1 METIPKGSWHYE
13 LITSKLVQAEMI
25 DHVIHDGTTAY
36 QHVRIHEGACF
47 GRTLVLDDKTQ
58 STETDEFVYHEALV
72 HPSMIGH
79 TNPMEVFV
87 AGGGEGATI
96 REVLKH
102 EGVKKVVMV
111 DIDKEVV
118 ELCKKY
124 LPNHHQGAFDDPRLE
139 LIHKGA
145 FEYLSTTNNLFDVAI
160 IDVPDPLEV
169 GPAYTLFT
177 KEFYMLLLE
186 KLNPQG
192 IIAIQSG
199 PTGPNFS
206 SQCFSAVVNT
216 ISTIFPF
223 VLPYEAFV
231 PSFGSTWGFVVASNK
246 QQIKFGESAQ
256 LDVLIKNRI
265 SGELKFYDGITH
277 KGMFATPKY
286 LRNTIQSENRVIT
299 LENPL
304 YVE

>member
-1 METIPKGSWHYE
+1 
-13 LITSKLVQAEMI
+13 
-25 DHVIHDGTTAY
+25 
-36 QHVRIHEGACF
+36 
-47 GRTLVLDDKTQ
+47 
-58 STETDEFVYHEALV
+58 
-72 HPSMIGH
+72 MIGH

-286 LRNTIQSENRVIT
+286 LLSLIHI
-299 LENPL
+299 
-304 YVE
+304 

>member
-102 EGVKKVVMV
+102 EGVINVVMD
-111 DIDKEVV
+111 DIDKEVD
-118 ELCKKY
+118 E
-124 LPNHHQGAFDDPRLE
+124 
-139 LIHKGA
+139 
-145 FEYLSTTNNLFDVAI
+145 
-160 IDVPDPLEV
+160 
-169 GPAYTLFT
+169 
-177 KEFYMLLLE
+177 
-186 KLNPQG
+186 
-192 IIAIQSG
+192 
-199 PTGPNFS
+199 
-206 SQCFSAVVNT
+206 
-216 ISTIFPF
+216 
-223 VLPYEAFV
+223 
-231 PSFGSTWGFVVASNK
+231 
-246 QQIKFGESAQ
+246 
-256 LDVLIKNRI
+256 
-265 SGELKFYDGITH
+265 
-277 KGMFATPKY
+277 
-286 LRNTIQSENRVIT
+286 
-299 LENPL
+299 
-304 YVE
+304 